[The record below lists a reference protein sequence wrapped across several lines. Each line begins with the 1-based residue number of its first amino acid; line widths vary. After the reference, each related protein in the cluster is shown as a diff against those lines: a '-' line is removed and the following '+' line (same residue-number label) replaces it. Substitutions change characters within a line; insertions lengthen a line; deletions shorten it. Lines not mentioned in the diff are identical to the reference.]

1 MADAC
6 LPFAWW
12 RIQKVIKLLATP
24 TQPKVRSLCFHVIVY
39 TFVTILVCY
48 RKESVEMWGFV
59 DVFLLSNT
67 PA

>member
-1 MADAC
+1 M
-6 LPFAWW
+6 
-12 RIQKVIKLLATP
+12 KLFETP

-39 TFVTILVCY
+39 TFVTILVCCY

-59 DVFLLSNT
+59 GVFLLSNT